1 MKSNRKD
8 KDRLLNKEKKKKNEE
23 KKNKRV
29 KLLGSKISLDNMINI
44 INKIKRVLKR
54 KNKDLDQHQDTNP
67 NKMIKKLKI
76 LQDKRGVEKWMNS
89 NKMHV
94 PHLRNNLNAEILN
107 QWEEMV
113 KMQLR
118 ISLLQPKTMPL
129 IKIKFKV

>member
-8 KDRLLNKEKKKKNEE
+8 KDRLLNKEKKKMNEE

-44 INKIKRVLKR
+44 INKIKRVLKI

-76 LQDKRGVEKWMNS
+76 LQDRRGVEK
-89 NKMHV
+89 
-94 PHLRNNLNAEILN
+94 
-107 QWEEMV
+107 
-113 KMQLR
+113 
-118 ISLLQPKTMPL
+118 
-129 IKIKFKV
+129 

>member
-23 KKNKRV
+23 KKNKCV

-76 LQDKRGVEKWMNS
+76 LQDRRGVEKWMNS

>member
-23 KKNKRV
+23 KKYKRV

-44 INKIKRVLKR
+44 INKIKRVLKI

-76 LQDKRGVEKWMNS
+76 LQDRRGVEK
-89 NKMHV
+89 
-94 PHLRNNLNAEILN
+94 
-107 QWEEMV
+107 
-113 KMQLR
+113 
-118 ISLLQPKTMPL
+118 
-129 IKIKFKV
+129 

>member
-23 KKNKRV
+23 KKNKCV

-44 INKIKRVLKR
+44 INKIKRVLKI

-76 LQDKRGVEKWMNS
+76 LQDRRGVEK
-89 NKMHV
+89 
-94 PHLRNNLNAEILN
+94 
-107 QWEEMV
+107 
-113 KMQLR
+113 
-118 ISLLQPKTMPL
+118 
-129 IKIKFKV
+129 

>member
-29 KLLGSKISLDNMINI
+29 KLLGIKISLDNMINI
-44 INKIKRVLKR
+44 INKIKRMLKR

-76 LQDKRGVEKWMNS
+76 LQDRRGVEK
-89 NKMHV
+89 
-94 PHLRNNLNAEILN
+94 
-107 QWEEMV
+107 
-113 KMQLR
+113 
-118 ISLLQPKTMPL
+118 
-129 IKIKFKV
+129 